1 MAIIYS
7 YPAESSPQPTDLLIG
22 TSTATVD
29 GKQTN
34 VTRSYSMQTITDY
47 IKTLG
52 GIGVESITFSA
63 PLTGGTITQTGT
75 VGIPQAGAAS
85 DGYLSQGDWT
95 VFNNKLGGVSG
106 VVDKIPVYTGAVT
119 LGNSS
124 LTEPTGGTTV
134 TVGKTLTPLTDAT
147 YDLGITGTQRWRNM
161 FLSGTANAVDFSGTN
176 ITITGTL
183 TANGSPGLSGY
194 VLSSKGAS
202 AAEWLDLTT
211 VADKYD
217 LNATQSIND
226 VNLNL
231 VSTSTGDDSTVKLV
245 AGNNMTLTRDSATQV
260 TIAAATAGVT
270 TVSSTNTDTIT
281 VASASSTPALTAV
294 TAAVSGSSPNLAT
307 GAQIQ
312 TAIDNAL
319 IGSVEFKGG
328 FNAGTGAIDGT
339 ADNLTTGASRIAIAV
354 GDLYVVTT
362 AGSFYG
368 SEALAVGDQVIC
380 QTAAGIGAST
390 ISDWTTVESNVVPA
404 TAGATDAG
412 TTKGVASFDNQ
423 MFAATADGFIT
434 STTLNNVV
442 IAVNGSSKYTVD
454 GNAQED
460 MYLARGTSFFINQ
473 DDSTN
478 DGHPLV
484 VSTSTPSP
492 TPYTSGL
499 VYLLDNVVTSQAD
512 YINTTNFNGAT
523 TRRIRVTLPQGSP
536 TLYYVCNYHTGMGG
550 NIFATAT
557 GTGVTSVA
565 TGAGLTGGP
574 ITGTG
579 AISPDYTTADN
590 IILAAPNVL
599 GTVVDGDK
607 LIVNDSIGGVGNEVK
622 EVTLSTIKTYI
633 GAGTGTVTGTGT
645 ANQIAKWSSTS
656 AIADSSIAD
665 TGSLVTISSATKIT
679 GDLELDADLI
689 DINGNTGT
697 AGQLLSSLGT
707 GNGVDWINAPVSY
720 TKWIV
725 SDGSSSSDVNDGDTV
740 TFTTGTSGTSTGAND
755 AISVSESSKTVTV
768 VSNVFAGGANV
779 GHVPDASGASAG
791 DFLDYQGNWSQ
802 AGGGGGTKTVA
813 TVASV
818 GAGISVHALG
828 VSVSTTPT
836 VNYVDLYISGVYQS
850 KTSYT
855 VSGSNLTLASGT
867 FPTGALVET
876 VTTT

>member
-7 YPAESSPQPTDLLIG
+7 YPSETNIQSSDLLVG
-22 TSTATVD
+22 TSTVVTNGV
-29 GKQTN
+29 KEN
-34 VTRSYSMQTITDY
+34 VTRSYSIENLTTF
-47 IKTLG
+47 IKNSG
-52 GIGVESITFSA
+52 GLGVESITFTS

-75 VGIPQAGAAS
+75 VGIPAATTS
-85 DGYLSQGDWT
+85 VSGYLTSTDWNT
-95 VFNNKLGGVSG
+95 FNNKLGGISG
-106 VVDKIPVYTGAVT
+106 STDSIPIWASPTS

-124 LTEPTGGTTV
+124 LIEINGGTTI
-134 TVGKTLTPLTDAT
+134 TSGKIFAPSIDAT
-147 YDLGITGTQRWRNM
+147 YDLGITGTGRWKDL
-161 FLSGTANAVDFSGTN
+161 FLSGTASAVNVTSTN

-183 TANGSPGLSGY
+183 TANGSTGTSGY
-194 VLSSKGAS
+194 VLSSQGAG
-202 AAEWLDLTT
+202 AAQWLDITT

-217 LNATQSIND
+217 LNATQSVND

-281 VASASSTPALTAV
+281 VANPSSTPALTAV

-339 ADNLTTGASRIAIAV
+339 ADNLTTGASRVAIAV

-368 SEALAVGDQVIC
+368 SEPLGVGDQVIC
-380 QTAAGIGAST
+380 KTAAGVGAST
-390 ISDWTTVESNVVPA
+390 IANWTTIEANVVPA

-434 STTLNNVV
+434 STTLNSINITVAGGV
-442 IAVNGSSKYTVD
+442 FVVD
-454 GNAQED
+454 GNSQED
-460 MYLARGTSFFINQ
+460 IYLARGTTFFINQ

-478 DGHPLV
+478 DGHPFV
-484 VSTSTPSP
+484 ISTTTPS
-492 TPYTSGL
+492 TTVYNTGV
-499 VYLLDNVVTSQAD
+499 VYLLDNVVTTESD
-512 YINTTNFNGAT
+512 WVNTTNFNAAT
-523 TRRIRVTLPQGSP
+523 TRRLRVTLQQGSP
-536 TLYYVCNYHTGMGG
+536 TLYYTCYIHGASMGG
-550 NIFATAT
+550 NIYATAT
-557 GTGVTSVA
+557 GTGVTNIA

-574 ITGTG
+574 ITSTGT
-579 AISPDYTTADN
+579 ISPDYTTANN
-590 IILAAPNVL
+590 IVLAAPNVL
-599 GTVVDGDK
+599 GTVIDGDK
-607 LIVNDSIGGVGNEVK
+607 LIVNDSTAGNEVK
-622 EVTLSTIKTYI
+622 EVSLSTIKTYI

-665 TGSLVTISSATKIT
+665 TGSLVTISSATKVT

-689 DINGNTGT
+689 DINGGTGT

-720 TKWIV
+720 TKWVLEGDNATTVNVTDGLRVDFQGDTGITTSV
-725 SDGSSSSDVNDGDTV
+725 TAGTPNLLKIDLDDTAVTPGSYTNASITVDQQGRLTAASTGSGGGFTTRTVMNFTGDGSDTGSTG
-740 TFTTGTSGTSTGAND
+740 TFTLSPTPTSTANTD
-755 AISVSESSKTVTV
+755 V
-768 VSNVFAGGANV
+768 
-779 GHVPDASGASAG
+779 
-791 DFLDYQGNWSQ
+791 
-802 AGGGGGTKTVA
+802 
-813 TVASV
+813 
-818 GAGISVHALG
+818 
-828 VSVSTTPT
+828 
-836 VNYVDLYISGVYQS
+836 YISGVYQQ
-850 KTSYT
+850 KNSYSLSGGSSNELLFT
-855 VSGSNLTLASGT
+855 VA
-867 FPTGALVET
+867 PP
-876 VTTT
+876 VTATNGIEVVITT

>member
-7 YPAESSPQPTDLLIG
+7 YPAESSPQPGDLILG

-34 VTRSYSMQTITDY
+34 VTRTYSMQTITDY

-75 VGIPQAGAAS
+75 VSIPQASSAA
-85 DGYLSQGDWT
+85 DGYLSSGDWT
-95 VFNNKLGGVSG
+95 TFNNKLGGVSG
-106 VVDKIPVYTGAVT
+106 TPDSIPLFATSVS

-124 LTEPTGGTTV
+124 IAEPSGGTTV
-134 TVGKTLTPLTDAT
+134 TIGKALTPLTDAT
-147 YDLGITGTQRWRNM
+147 YDLGITGTQRWKDL
-161 FLSGTANAVDFSGTN
+161 FLSGTASAVDFSGTN

-226 VNLNL
+226 INLNL

-579 AISPDYTTADN
+579 TISPDYTTVDN

-599 GTVVDGDK
+599 GSVVDGDK
-607 LIVNDSIGGVGNEVK
+607 LIVNDSTGGVGNEVK
-622 EVTLSTIKTYI
+622 EVSLSTIKTYI

-656 AIADSSIAD
+656 AIADSSIED
-665 TGSLVTISSATKIT
+665 TGSLVTISSATKVT
-679 GDLELDADLI
+679 GDLEFAATSDLLTP
-689 DINGNTGT
+689 NTTPT
-697 AGQLLSSLGT
+697 AGNAGDVLKSLGA
-707 GNGVDWINAPVSY
+707 GNGWEWGTVTAGVS
-720 TKWIV
+720 
-725 SDGSSSSDVNDGDTV
+725 SV
-740 TFTTGTSGTSTGAND
+740 TFTQGGTIAAATTLNESLEITPTTGAVVIKAKKFAGVDTAGVVTSTTGD
-755 AISVSESSKTVTV
+755 ATKFLKGDGTWDTIA
-768 VSNVFAGGANV
+768 AGGVTRGVEVKTGDGTTDIFTGVTGALAV
-779 GHVPDASGASAG
+779 GSKNNID
-791 DFLDYQGNWSQ
+791 
-802 AGGGGGTKTVA
+802 
-813 TVASV
+813 
-818 GAGISVHALG
+818 I
-828 VSVSTTPT
+828 
-836 VNYVDLYISGVYQS
+836 YISGVYQQ
-850 KTSYT
+850 KDTYSY
-855 VSGSNLTLASGT
+855 SSAASGT
-867 FPTGALVET
+867 VTFSTPPPVTATDGIEF
-876 VTTT
+876 VTTV